1 MEGIKEVVMKRM
13 LSLAL
18 VLLLALSLFA
28 GCGGNNTQN
37 NTQTGNQTTE
47 GDGGADA
54 GEAERE
60 HVTIRF
66 AQCGN
71 NLDDAGGDEN
81 DPSGRPLRA
90 LSTLPWTMT
99 PAPRA
104 VTTAWRPSCTQA
116 RRRTGAP

>member
-1 MEGIKEVVMKRM
+1 MKRM

-66 AQCGN
+66 AQFGN
-71 NLDDAGGDEN
+71 NLDDAEGYEN
-81 DPSGRPLRA
+81 DPIRQA
-90 LSTLPWTMT
+90 IEDAVNITLEYDTGTEGFDDRMET
-99 PAPRA
+99 ELY
-104 VTTAWRPSCTQA
+104 
-116 RRRTGAP
+116 TGAAADLFPTSSFSM